1 MMKDNFYK
9 LKQAS
14 KEYVLNNKYEL
25 TEDLLE
31 YIEEWVGEILWIL
44 NN

>member
-1 MMKDNFYK
+1 MMKDNFDK

-31 YIEEWVGEILWIL
+31 YIKERVGEILWIL
-44 NN
+44 NK